1 MNAEI
6 MSPKP
11 SDGVI
16 KVDGYSEQDKQ
27 YFTNKDLAKSSSGNV
42 SVAII
47 LLVLGVSIVVAFFV
61 YLVLTTKYV
70 SRRIKLFERKEENKN
85 VEVDGDYLINGMYL

>member
-6 MSPKP
+6 MSPNP
-11 SDGVI
+11 SDGVV
-16 KVDGYSEQDKQ
+16 KVNGYSDQDKQ
-27 YFTNKDLAKSSSGNV
+27 YFTDKDLAKSSSANI

-47 LLVLGVSIVVAFFV
+47 LLVLGVSLVVAFFV
-61 YLVLTTKYV
+61 YLILTTKYV